1 MSFKTPQALLG
12 IGVCLQ
18 LLACLGGCEYAV
30 RDGAPDPERQ
40 LKLANIR
47 SRIFATADRDGTL
60 RVIAATLQDLGFHVD
75 RADYALASVSGTKL
89 DRYLL
94 RLTVTVIP
102 RGTTRLLVRANARY
116 DVTPVLEPELYQ
128 KFFATLSRALALEA
142 QTAD

>member
-1 MSFKTPQALLG
+1 MSSKIPQALLG

-18 LLACLGGCEYAV
+18 LLVCLSGCEYAV
-30 RDGAPDPERQ
+30 RDAAPEPERQ

-47 SRIFATADRDGTL
+47 SRVFATADRDGML

-128 KFFATLSRALALEA
+128 KFFATLSHELVLEA
-142 QTAD
+142 QTAE

>member
-1 MSFKTPQALLG
+1 MSSKIPQALLG
-12 IGVCLQ
+12 IGVCLH
-18 LLACLGGCEYAV
+18 LLVCLSGCEYAV
-30 RDGAPDPERQ
+30 RDAAPEPERQ
-40 LKLANIR
+40 LQLANIR
-47 SRIFATADRDGTL
+47 SRAFATTDRDRTL

-128 KFFATLSRALALEA
+128 KFFATLSHALVLEA

>member
-18 LLACLGGCEYAV
+18 LLACLSGCEYAV

-128 KFFATLSRALALEA
+128 KFFVTLSHALVLEA
-142 QTAD
+142 QNAD

>member
-1 MSFKTPQALLG
+1 MSSKIPQALLG

-30 RDGAPDPERQ
+30 RDAAPEPERQ

-47 SRIFATADRDGTL
+47 SRVFATADRDGTL
-60 RVIAATLQDLGFHVD
+60 RVIAASLQDLGFHVD

-128 KFFATLSRALALEA
+128 KFFATLSHALVLEA
-142 QTAD
+142 QSAD

>member
-1 MSFKTPQALLG
+1 MSPKITQVLLG

-18 LLACLGGCEYAV
+18 FLVWLGGCEYAV
-30 RDGAPDPERQ
+30 RDAAPEPERQ

-47 SRIFATADRDGTL
+47 SRAFATADRDGVL
-60 RVIAATLQDLGFHVD
+60 RMIAATLQDLGFHVD

-128 KFFATLSRALALEA
+128 KFFATLSHLLALEA

>member
-1 MSFKTPQALLG
+1 MSSKISQALLG
-12 IGVCLQ
+12 TGLCLQ
-18 LLACLGGCEYAV
+18 LLACLSGCEYAV
-30 RDGAPDPERQ
+30 RDMVPEPERQ

-47 SRIFATADRDGTL
+47 SRVFATADREKTL
-60 RVIAATLQDLGFHVD
+60 RAVVETLQDLGFHVD

-94 RLTVTVIP
+94 RLTVTAIP
-102 RGTTRLLVRANARY
+102 RDATWLLIRANARY

-128 KFFATLSRALALEA
+128 KFFATLSHALVLEA

>member
-1 MSFKTPQALLG
+1 MSSKIPRALLG
-12 IGVCLQ
+12 LGLCLH
-18 LLACLGGCEYAV
+18 LLPGLNGCEYAV
-30 RDGAPDPERQ
+30 RDAPPEPGRQ

-47 SRIFATADRDGTL
+47 SRVFETADREKTL
-60 RVIAATLQDLGFHVD
+60 RAVVETLQDLGFHVD

-102 RGTTRLLVRANARY
+102 RGATQLLVRANARY

-128 KFFATLSRALALEA
+128 KFFAALSRALALEA

>member
-1 MSFKTPQALLG
+1 MSSKITRALLG
-12 IGVCLQ
+12 VYFCFK
-18 LLACLGGCEYAV
+18 LLRGLSGCEYAV
-30 RDGAPDPERQ
+30 RDAPPEPGRQ

-47 SRIFATADRDGTL
+47 SRVFKAADREKTL
-60 RVIAATLQDLGFHVD
+60 RAVVETLQDLGFHVD

-94 RLTVTVIP
+94 RLTVTVTP
-102 RGTTRLLVRANARY
+102 RGATQLLVRANARY

-128 KFFATLSRALALEA
+128 KFFAALSHALALEA